1 MNESPVPD
9 PSRLVLLIV
18 PRRDPALQRLFTVL
32 SRQIARARAQRQ
44 IAEQEASVGT
54 GDTADQTGGGK

>member
-9 PSRLVLLIV
+9 PSRLILIIV
-18 PRRDPALQRLFTVL
+18 RRHDPALQRLFTAL
-32 SRQIARARAQRQ
+32 SWQITRARAQRQ
-44 IAEQEASVGT
+44 ISEQGASVGT